1 MNTPDQLIALEELK
15 ELKARYC
22 RHADNLAAEEFAGL
36 FTEDAVMDMREA
48 LPGMLQ
54 GPEGIIRGR
63 TAIRD
68 LVTGVQAAGVRSV
81 HQVMMPELKLLSSD
95 EASGIWALE
104 DILCPFAAK
113 PEFNFHGWGHYHE
126 TYKRVGG
133 SWRFATVKVTRLLTN
148 LWKENAS

>member
-1 MNTPDQLIALEELK
+1 MNTPEHLIALEDLK

-22 RHADNLAAEEFAGL
+22 RHVDNLEADEFADL

-54 GPEGIIRGR
+54 GPEGIINGR
-63 TAIRD
+63 AAIRD
-68 LVTGVQAAGVRSV
+68 LVTGVKTAGVRSV
-81 HQVMMPELKLLSSD
+81 HQVMMPEIKLLSSD
-95 EASGIWALE
+95 AATGIWALE
-104 DILCPFAAK
+104 DILCPFAAN

-133 SWRFATVKVTRLLTN
+133 AWRIATVKVTRLLIN
-148 LWKENAS
+148 LWKANAS